1 MLRATSLLALGLMMW
16 LFKGLAAEATP
27 QAGATLALGFLLLA
41 AYLGGLLVRR
51 LSLPKI
57 TGYLVV
63 GALAG
68 PAGFHFV
75 TSRDIDQLR
84 LVGEIAVALIALAAG
99 GQIRLPELKRHRSLL
114 LKFGGAAIAFPLLA
128 VALGAALL
136 SPWFPLAAGRPLA
149 DIAAISLLLA
159 VIAAAGSPAVA
170 LAVISETGARGPLA
184 RAVLTVV
191 VAKDVTVIVL
201 FAVVLSL
208 SRALV
213 SDAGLDLGFLVTVGW
228 RIVLS
233 LMTGWILGW
242 LASQYLKYVEREMVL
257 FTLGTAFL
265 AVELAHMLQLEAM
278 LLTLT
283 AGFFIENIAPVRGER
298 FVRAIEQSSLPVYA
312 VFFAL
317 GGAGVHLEAL
327 RQMWVWAAL
336 LIVLRGAG
344 VVAAA
349 RWGAKEEQVVARY
362 GWSGLISQAGVAL
375 GLALMIRSVFPAW
388 GAELETLAVAMIAVH
403 ELIGPVLLRWGLGRA
418 GEVEAEREPQPE
430 DRSLAKSGVSV

>member
-16 LFKGLAAEATP
+16 LFKGLAAGASP
-27 QAGATLALGFLLLA
+27 QAAATLALGFLLLA

-57 TGYLVV
+57 TGYLLV
-63 GALAG
+63 GVLAG
-68 PAGFHFV
+68 PAGLHFV
-75 TSRDIDQLR
+75 TSHDIDQLR

-99 GQIRLPELKRHRSLL
+99 GEIRLPELKRYRSLL
-114 LKFGGAAIAFPLLA
+114 LKFGGAAIAFPMA
-128 VALGAALL
+128 IVIFGAILT
-136 SPWFPLAAGRPLA
+136 SPWFPLTAGRPLT
-149 DIAAISLLLA
+149 DVVAISLLLG

-191 VAKDVTVIVL
+191 VAKDVTVIVA
-201 FAVVLSL
+201 FAVALSL
-208 SRALV
+208 GRALV
-213 SDAGLDLGFLVTVGW
+213 SDAGLDLEFVLAVGR
-228 RIVLS
+228 RIAFS
-233 LMTGWILGW
+233 IMAGWALGW

-283 AGFFIENIAPVRGER
+283 AGFFVENIAPVRGER

-317 GGAGVHLEAL
+317 GGAGVHIEAL
-327 RQMWVWAAL
+327 REMWLWAAL
-336 LIVLRGAG
+336 LIGLRAVGVL
-344 VVAAA
+344 AAA
-349 RWGAKEEQVVARY
+349 RWGAKEEPVVARY
-362 GWSGLISQAGVAL
+362 GWCGLISQAGVAL
-375 GLALMIRSVFPAW
+375 GLALMTRSVFPAW
-388 GAELETLAVAMIAVH
+388 GAALETLAVAMIAVH
-403 ELIGPVLLRWGLGRA
+403 ELIGPVLLRWGLSRA

-430 DRSLAKSGVSV
+430 ERLLAKSGVSV